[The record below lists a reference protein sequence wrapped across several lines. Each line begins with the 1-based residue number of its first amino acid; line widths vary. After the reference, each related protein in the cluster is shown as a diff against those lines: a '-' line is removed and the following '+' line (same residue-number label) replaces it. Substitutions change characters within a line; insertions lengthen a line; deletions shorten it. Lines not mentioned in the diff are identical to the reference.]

1 MKANRKLN
9 SNQITDAIYKQED
22 EQIEEAYQKHRAIKE
37 KKDNPNRT
45 GILDL
50 VSR

>member
-1 MKANRKLN
+1 M
-9 SNQITDAIYKQED
+9 
-22 EQIEEAYQKHRAIKE
+22 IEEAYQKHRAIKE
-37 KKDNPNRT
+37 KKENPNRT